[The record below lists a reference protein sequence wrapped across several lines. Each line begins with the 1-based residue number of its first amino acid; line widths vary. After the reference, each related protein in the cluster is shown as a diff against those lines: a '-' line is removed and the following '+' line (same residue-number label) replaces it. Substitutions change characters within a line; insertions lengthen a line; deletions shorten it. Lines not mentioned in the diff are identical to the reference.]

1 LRAVIE
7 WQEENGYPLTFIT
20 EASLDLADDEELIE
34 LMDLANIRSVF
45 LGIETPNENAL
56 KETKKMQNL
65 RGHNRSIPEKV
76 AAIQAHG
83 IEVWSGMMLGFD
95 TDTPDIFERQIRLV
109 EEAKIVHSSVG
120 MVTAIPKTPLYDR
133 MLKADRLDLADRTP
147 FGTNIVPV
155 AMRREEL
162 RDGSACCGDC
172 TVRTSSSSGWTRSIS
187 IVVSAR
193 ASCARTRRSRSRSG
207 TH

>member
-193 ASCARTRRSRSRSG
+193 ASCATTRRSRSRSG

>member
-193 ASCARTRRSRSRSG
+193 ASYARTRRSRSRSG